1 MNSIER
7 EWRKFLKQI
16 LTEGQAHEKDDKDIL
31 IEHLGNHCF
40 IENITD
46 MLFCHGENINLELF
60 LSMIGGGVFNING
73 YPIRD
78 EALQSYV
85 QQLDDHE
92 QIYLDM
98 DEGFIY
104 TYPERLMHICQA
116 DRSGEVVYVNQVE
129 TIVNRLREHSGSNRA
144 VANLYMCA
152 YDRDE
157 QHIPCLNFVQA
168 TIRDNELVLHVMFRS
183 NDCYSAFPS
192 NMLFLN
198 YLGLKIVDMLKDV
211 YPLLKFKGINY
222 NSTSLHIYAGDLEQA
237 KKVIKED

>member
-1 MNSIER
+1 
-7 EWRKFLKQI
+7 
-16 LTEGQAHEKDDKDIL
+16 
-31 IEHLGNHCF
+31 
-40 IENITD
+40 
-46 MLFCHGENINLELF
+46 
-60 LSMIGGGVFNING
+60 MIGGGVFNING

-237 KKVIKED
+237 KNVIGLKED